1 MRYQTLENFLTTCL
15 LERREETLRALL
27 LLADRE
33 TNGARVNRE
42 RYIELLV
49 KYCARELASEG
60 LPAMPYHK
68 RRAVVRDAEYSLHLE
83 LERRRQRLK
92 RRREA
97 LRTLFDTA
105 EEPGRKIHVQRLSPH
120 HHQDND

>member
-15 LERREETLRALL
+15 LERREETLRTLKRL
-27 LLADRE
+27 DHGKPGAD
-33 TNGARVNRE
+33 AIRE
-42 RYIELLV
+42 RLIERLII
-49 KYCARELASEG
+49 YCAEALASEG
-60 LPAMPYHK
+60 LPPMPYHK